1 MMGRG
6 VRVLLFV
13 AVGLGMSVGF
23 VAGQGAQPPA
33 QGRQNGAPRNGWNV
47 PPTAAEEKNPLT
59 VNDAVIAAGKKLY
72 GNKCQ
77 RCHGAEGKGNGQD
90 AEPKYQQDMNL
101 TVAARA
107 ARNPDGVVFYKIW
120 NGRTSP
126 KMPRF
131 SEELTKEQ
139 VWAIV
144 TYVQTLRAK
153 P

>member
-6 VRVLLFV
+6 LRVLLFV

-23 VAGQGAQPPA
+23 VAAQDAQPPA

-47 PPTAAEEKNPLT
+47 PPTAADEKSPLT
-59 VNDAVIAAGKKLY
+59 VNDGVVAAGKKLY

-77 RCHGAEGKGNGQD
+77 RCHGPEGKGNGQD
-90 AEPKYQQDMNL
+90 AELKYQQDMNL

-107 ARNPDGVVFYKIW
+107 ARNPDGVVFYKVW

-144 TYVQTLRAK
+144 AYVQTLRAK
-153 P
+153 Q